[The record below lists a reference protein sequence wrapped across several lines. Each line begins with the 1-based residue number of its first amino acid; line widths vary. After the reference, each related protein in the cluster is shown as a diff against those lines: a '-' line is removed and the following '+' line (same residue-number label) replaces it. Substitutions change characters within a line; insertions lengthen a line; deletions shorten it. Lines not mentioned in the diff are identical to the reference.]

1 MKTKKIV
8 TSFLLLATSSFLF
21 SIGQSTWHFFS
32 STGETKETTISKNDG
47 KKICYIKDEPSV
59 YYTSIEKALNVASSK
74 ANQNSLQTVVVI
86 PSVNSKDKTTPE
98 VFITDDIKTKDSE
111 GNYDNIVTIG
121 SYVSLT
127 IACTED
133 EAKSGKYGKQR
144 IEETNGRFADSEEDY
159 NTYVRSNIGLAE
171 NVILKIEPNGSLN
184 IGGTTGTGGSMQRPT
199 GHTNGE
205 FCQLT
210 MYKNSQI
217 DCEGNIDLYGY
228 IKESS
233 SDNKSQVIANT
244 NGNISLPF
252 VIYDYRGGSY
262 SLAASRNSF
271 PFNIYDF
278 PNIQSELI
286 VKSGSKVSGRVCV
299 YANNKPYY
307 QEPTAV
313 GEGGLFVL
321 AENSE
326 ISWKYKSPSPK
337 YSYVYDIGKNN
348 IGKEKISKT
357 IVKVI
362 SGTLNL
368 SSMKLDVGIDIDT
381 GKFLFPLCYK
391 YDVAVNKGCIL
402 NINNKAKF
410 YSGSSLKIEQ
420 GDQEKKGGEVNFN
433 ADTIFYQK
441 YVNQIGGDGVYY
453 DQNLYPQN
461 LGVSKLINNGTL
473 NIGNIDFGGFIETEI
488 EGAKIVIGKTTL
500 NIESKETY
508 ATTLKIFPKTKTIT
522 GYGVGYIS
530 SNSDETSKVTRV
542 FVKNSTYI
550 SNSNG
555 IWIGN
560 ATGSTSN
567 TETIK

>member
-1 MKTKKIV
+1 MKNKKIIA
-8 TSFLLLATSSFLF
+8 SFLILSLSSFLF

-32 STGETKETTISKNDG
+32 STGETKETTINKNDG
-47 KKICYIKDEPSV
+47 KKVCYIKDEPSV
-59 YYTSIEKALNVASSK
+59 YYTSIEKALDVASTK
-74 ANQNSLQTVVVI
+74 ANQNSPQTVVVI
-86 PSVNSKDKTTPE
+86 PSVNSKDKTTPT
-98 VFITDDIKTKDSE
+98 VFINDDIKTKDSE
-111 GNYDNIVTIG
+111 GNYDNTVTIG

-133 EAKSGKYGKQR
+133 EAENGKYGKNR
-144 IEETNGRFADSEEDY
+144 DDSKCAGFADSEE
-159 NTYVRSNIGLAE
+159 TYDTYIRSNIGLAE
-171 NVILKIEPNGSLN
+171 NVILKINPNGSLN
-184 IGGTTGTGGSMQRPT
+184 IGGTTGTGYSQQRPT
-199 GHTNGE
+199 GHTNGD

-210 MYKNSQI
+210 MYNNSKI

-233 SDNKSQVIANT
+233 SNNGSQVIANT

-252 VIYDYRGGSY
+252 VFYDYRGGTY
-262 SLAASRNSF
+262 SSMAISHAF

-286 VKSGSKVSGRVCV
+286 VKKKSIVSGRVCV
-299 YANNKPYY
+299 NALGNLKKVTA
-307 QEPTAV
+307 TAV

-321 AENSE
+321 ADNSE
-326 ISWKYKSPSPK
+326 ISWKYKSPSSK
-337 YSYVYDIGKNN
+337 YSYLYDTEREKN
-348 IGKEKISKT
+348 GDKISKT
-357 IVKVI
+357 IVKVN

-368 SSMKLDVGIDIDT
+368 SFMILKISTLIKIDT
-381 GKFLFPLCYK
+381 SDFLFPLCYK
-391 YDVAVNKGCIL
+391 YEVIVKDGCAL

-410 YSGSSLKIEQ
+410 YFGSSLKIE
-420 GDQEKKGGEVNFN
+420 KGATVNLN

-441 YVNQIGGDGVYY
+441 YKNQNVSANIKDTSF
-453 DQNLYPQN
+453 YPQE
-461 LGVSKLINNGTL
+461 LDSAKLINNGTL
-473 NIGNIDFGGFIETEI
+473 KIHGIHFGGFIYNEL
-488 EGAKIVIGKTTL
+488 EGAEIIVENATL
-500 NIESKETY
+500 NIESKEIY
-508 ATTLKIFPKTKTIT
+508 NNKGGLFGKSIQTKTIT